1 MKSDQ
6 DLYKRLRDLPKEQ
19 LWQSEVP
26 RFDAASP
33 RERMQGVALIRALGT
48 IFSRFGTDE
57 EKAAVRGWLVALL
70 KDPQE
75 KIRRYAMAAL
85 PKMGGVEGAEAQM
98 LSLLKENDSAREKHH
113 LGRALEKIGGTATLS
128 VIAQG
133 EPLPELTQL
142 KVQAAI
148 ARRENPGKVDLE
160 AVLPGK
166 PGMQINL
173 RCRRGLEK
181 IVREEAEEQLDP
193 GIFRLGQVRPG
204 CVTLT
209 PLRPFSL
216 SMLYEL
222 RCFATVGIRLGLI
235 ENSSGSG
242 WEEALASCIASP
254 TARKVM
260 RAATD
265 GVPRYRV
272 DFPARGHQ
280 RGTIRNVVQQAHVL
294 APELLNDARQAP
306 WSVDVIPV
314 GSGPRK
320 QRDAIV
326 ELRPRLYPDPRLG
339 YRQDDIAAASHPP
352 LAACMARLAAQASPD
367 SEEPRQVVWD
377 PFCGSGLELIE
388 RAMLGG
394 VRAVH
399 GTDLDAAAIGIA
411 RANFAAAGF
420 ENVSGKFT
428 QCDFRDAEQVAGI
441 APGSITL
448 VITNPPLG
456 RRVRVKDLHALM
468 ADLLHA
474 ATKALEPG
482 GLLIFTNPLRDGP
495 SSPSLKLEYRQTVD
509 LGGFDC
515 QLEMYSKLVAQ
526 RGGKISPHS
535 DDRPLRPAWQ
545 SMKS

>member
-1 MKSDQ
+1 MKADQ

-48 IFSRFGTDE
+48 IFSRFGTDA
-57 EKAAVRGWLVALL
+57 EKAAVRGWLIALL

-85 PKMGGVEGAEAQM
+85 PKMGGDERVEAQM
-98 LSLLKENDSAREKHH
+98 LRLLKENGGEREKRH
-113 LGRALEKIGGTATLS
+113 LGRALEKIGGSATLS
-128 VIAQG
+128 FMAQG
-133 EPLPELTQL
+133 ESLPELTQQ

-148 ARRENPGKVDLE
+148 ARRDNPGTVDLE
-160 AVLPGK
+160 ALLPGK

-181 IVREEAEEQLDP
+181 IVSEEVEEQLDP
-193 GIFRLGQVRPG
+193 GIFRPGQVRPG

-235 ENSSGSG
+235 ENGSGSA
-242 WEEALASCIASP
+242 WEEALAGCIASP
-254 TARKVM
+254 TARKIM
-260 RAATD
+260 RAATH
-265 GVPRYRV
+265 GAPRYRV

-280 RGTIRNVVQQAHVL
+280 RGAIRHVVQQAHAL

-352 LAACMARLAAQASPD
+352 LAACMARLVAQASPD
-367 SEEPRQVVWD
+367 SEEPRQVIWD

-388 RAMLGG
+388 RSMLGG
-394 VRAVH
+394 VLAAH
-399 GTDLDAAAIGIA
+399 GTDLDPAAIGIA
-411 RANFAAAGF
+411 RANFEAAGL
-420 ENVSGKFT
+420 ENVAGTFT
-428 QCDFRDAEQVAGI
+428 HCDFRDAEQRAGI

-456 RRVRVKDLHALM
+456 RRVRVKDMRALM
-468 ADLLHA
+468 ADLLLA
-474 ATKALEPG
+474 ASKALEPG

-495 SSPSLKLEYRQTVD
+495 SLPSLKLAYRQTVD

-515 QLEMYSKLVAQ
+515 ELEMYSKRVA
-526 RGGKISPHS
+526 RRDEKIS
-535 DDRPLRPAWQ
+535 
-545 SMKS
+545 

>member
-6 DLYKRLRDLPKEQ
+6 ELYKRLCDLPKGQ
-19 LWQSEVP
+19 LWKSEVP

-57 EKAAVRGWLVALL
+57 EKAAVRGWLTTLL

-85 PKMGGVEGAEAQM
+85 PKIGGDESVEAQM
-98 LSLLKENDSAREKHH
+98 LRLFKENGGEREKRH
-113 LGRALEKIGGTATLS
+113 LGRALEKIGGSATLS
-128 VIAQG
+128 FIAQG
-133 EPLPELTQL
+133 ESLPELTQQ

-148 ARRENPGKVDLE
+148 ARRENPGTVELE
-160 AVLPGK
+160 ALLPGK

-193 GIFRLGQVRPG
+193 NIFRLGQVRPG

-235 ENSSGSG
+235 ENSSGSE
-242 WEEALASCIASP
+242 WEDALAGCIASP
-254 TARKVM
+254 TARKIM

-265 GVPRYRV
+265 GVPRYRL

-280 RGTIRNVVQQAHVL
+280 RGAIRNVVQQAHAL

-320 QRDAIV
+320 QRDVIV

-352 LAACMARLAAQASPD
+352 LAACMARLAKQASPD

-388 RAMLGG
+388 RSMLGG
-394 VRAVH
+394 VLAVH
-399 GTDLDAAAIGIA
+399 GTDLDPAAIGIA
-411 RANFAAAGF
+411 RANFEAAAL
-420 ENVSGKFT
+420 ENVSGNFT
-428 QCDFRDAEQVAGI
+428 QCDFRDAEQRAGF

-456 RRVRVKDLHALM
+456 RRVRVKDMRGLI
-468 ADLLHA
+468 ADLLLA
-474 ATKALEPG
+474 ASKALEPG

-515 QLEMYSKLVAQ
+515 QLEMYRKRMA
-526 RGGKISPHS
+526 RRDGKIS
-535 DDRPLRPAWQ
+535 
-545 SMKS
+545 

>member
-6 DLYKRLRDLPKEQ
+6 DLYKRLRDLPKDQ
-19 LWQSEVP
+19 LWNLEVP
-26 RFDAASP
+26 RFDDASP
-33 RERMQGVALIRALGT
+33 RERLQGVALIRALGT

-57 EKAAVRGWLVALL
+57 EKTAVRGWLTALL

-85 PKMGGVEGAEAQM
+85 PKMGGAEGAEAQM
-98 LSLLKENDSAREKHH
+98 LQLLKENSGEREKRH
-113 LGRALEKIGGTATLS
+113 LGRALEKIGGNATLS
-128 VIAQG
+128 LMAQG
-133 EPLPELTQL
+133 ESLPELTQQ
-142 KVQAAI
+142 KVQATI
-148 ARRENPGKVDLE
+148 ARRENPGTIDLE
-160 AVLPGK
+160 ALLPGK

-193 GIFRLGQVRPG
+193 RIFRLGPVRPG

-209 PLRPFSL
+209 PLRPFTL

-222 RCFATVGIRLGLI
+222 RCFATVGLRIGLI
-235 ENSSGSG
+235 ENSSGAE
-242 WEEALASCIASP
+242 WEQALARCIASP
-254 TARKVM
+254 TARKIM
-260 RAATD
+260 LAATSGD
-265 GVPRYRV
+265 PRYRL

-280 RGTIRNVVQQAHVL
+280 RGAIRHVVQQAHTL

-320 QRDAIV
+320 KRNVIV

-339 YRQDDIAAASHPP
+339 YRKDDIAAASHPP

-367 SEEPRQVVWD
+367 SDEPRQVVWD

-388 RAMLGG
+388 RSMLGG
-394 VRAVH
+394 VRAAH
-399 GTDLDAAAIGIA
+399 GTDLDPAAIEIA
-411 RANFAAAGF
+411 RANFASADL
-420 ENVSGKFT
+420 ENVSATFT
-428 QCDFRDAEQVAGI
+428 QCDFRDAEQTAGI
-441 APGSITL
+441 APGTITL

-456 RRVRVKDLHALM
+456 RRVRVKDMHGLI
-468 ADLLHA
+468 ADLLNA
-474 ATKALEPG
+474 ASKALEPG

-495 SSPSLKLEYRQTVD
+495 STPSLKLAYRQTVD

-515 QLEMYSKLVAQ
+515 QLEMYRKHVAIKGQ
-526 RGGKISPHS
+526 KN
-535 DDRPLRPAWQ
+535 
-545 SMKS
+545 

>member
-6 DLYKRLRDLPKEQ
+6 ELYKRLCDLPKGQ
-19 LWQSEVP
+19 LWKSEVP

-57 EKAAVRGWLVALL
+57 EKTAVRGWLTALL

-85 PKMGGVEGAEAQM
+85 PKIGADESAEAQM
-98 LSLLKENDSAREKHH
+98 LSLLKENGGEREKRH
-113 LGRALEKIGGTATLS
+113 LGRALEKIGGSATLS
-128 VIAQG
+128 FMAQG
-133 EPLPELTQL
+133 ESLPELTQQ

-148 ARRENPGKVDLE
+148 ARRENPGTVDRE
-160 AVLPGK
+160 ALLPGK

-193 GIFRLGQVRPG
+193 SIFRLRQIRPG

-222 RCFATVGIRLGLI
+222 RCFATVGIRIGLI
-235 ENSSGSG
+235 ENSSGSE
-242 WEEALASCIASP
+242 WEDALAGCIASP
-254 TARKVM
+254 TARKIM

-265 GVPRYRV
+265 GVPRYRL

-280 RGTIRNVVQQAHVL
+280 RGAIRNVVQQAHAL

-314 GSGPRK
+314 GGGPRK
-320 QRDAIV
+320 QRDALV

-339 YRQDDIAAASHPP
+339 YRKDDIAAASHPP
-352 LAACMARLAAQASPD
+352 LAACMARLAVQASPHT
-367 SEEPRQVVWD
+367 EEPRQVVWD

-388 RAMLGG
+388 RSMLGG

-399 GTDLDAAAIGIA
+399 GTDLDPAAIGIA
-411 RANFAAAGF
+411 RANFEAAAL
-420 ENVSGKFT
+420 ENVSGNFT
-428 QCDFRDAEQVAGI
+428 QCDFRDAEQLAGI

-456 RRVRVKDLHALM
+456 RRVRVKDMRGLI
-468 ADLLHA
+468 ADLLLA
-474 ATKALEPG
+474 ASKALEPG

-515 QLEMYSKLVAQ
+515 QLEMYRKRMA
-526 RGGKISPHS
+526 RRDGKIS
-535 DDRPLRPAWQ
+535 
-545 SMKS
+545 

>member
-6 DLYKRLRDLPKEQ
+6 ELYKRLCDLPKGQ
-19 LWQSEVP
+19 LWNLEVP

-57 EKAAVRGWLVALL
+57 EKAAVRGWLTALL

-85 PKMGGVEGAEAQM
+85 PKIGGDESSEAQM
-98 LSLLKENDSAREKHH
+98 LRLLKESGGEREKRH
-113 LGRALEKIGGTATLS
+113 LGRALEKIGGSATLS
-128 VIAQG
+128 FMAQG
-133 EPLPELTQL
+133 ESLPELTQQ

-148 ARRENPGKVDLE
+148 ARRENPGTVELE
-160 AVLPGK
+160 ALLPGK

-193 GIFRLGQVRPG
+193 DVFRPGQVRPG

-235 ENSSGSG
+235 ENGSGSE
-242 WEEALASCIASP
+242 WEEALAGCIASP
-254 TARKVM
+254 TARKIM
-260 RAATD
+260 RAATH
-265 GVPRYRV
+265 GVPRYRL

-280 RGTIRNVVQQAHVL
+280 RGAIRHVVQQAHAL

-314 GSGPRK
+314 GSGPKK

-339 YRQDDIAAASHPP
+339 YRKDDIAAASHPP

-367 SEEPRQVVWD
+367 SDEPRQVIWD

-388 RAMLGG
+388 RSMLGG
-394 VRAVH
+394 VLAVH
-399 GTDLDAAAIGIA
+399 GTDLDPAAIATA
-411 RANFAAAGF
+411 RANFAAAGL
-420 ENVSGKFT
+420 ENVSGMFT
-428 QCDFRDAEQVAGI
+428 PCDFRDAEHQAGI

-456 RRVRVKDLHALM
+456 RRVRVKDMRGLM
-468 ADLLHA
+468 ADLLLA
-474 ATKALEPG
+474 ASKALEPG

-515 QLEMYSKLVAQ
+515 QLEMYSKRVA
-526 RGGKISPHS
+526 RRDGEIS
-535 DDRPLRPAWQ
+535 
-545 SMKS
+545 